1 MALKDTL
8 LARPSLT
15 SAVTLTCALGLLYF
29 GRPVL
34 EPLVLALI
42 LSLVISPLIRVFHRW
57 GLGFLTSTVLSLLLA
72 GASVVVVGTVLAL
85 QLVSVTKELP
95 RYRAA
100 IHAKVERIQELT
112 ERPFIRLA
120 AELSAVSPLPKGN
133 AGGHVAA
140 SGLPRNAT
148 QAIPV
153 EIRTPA
159 PAARDTVARF
169 VSVVSG
175 PLGEAGLVFVLLV
188 FILLEHESLRE
199 RVVRLAGQGDASRTM
214 RTLAHAAEGVS
225 RFFFSQFL
233 VNIIFALTVSL
244 GLWLLQVPH
253 ALLWGSLSGLLRFVP
268 YIGALA
274 AGVAITLFVAAIDPG
289 WTLALSCMAM
299 FAALEVVVANIIE
312 PKVYGH
318 SSGLSPLAVIVSAL
332 FWGTMWGPAGLLI
345 STPLTLCLVVAGRHI
360 RALEAVTILFADT
373 PSVSEAERFYHRVLA
388 GSSTAI
394 IDHARTYMR
403 RHSFARYCDHVL
415 LPGLGLAAA
424 DRAQGLI
431 DQAQQDRIRTTVI
444 ALADTL
450 ALASNGGSR
459 GSWRRRKVS
468 LADANIGAHLR
479 HAREARLGAFQGSLD
494 VPMHSVV
501 LCAGLANDRDEFLNE
516 LLVLALREVC
526 GDVRSIV
533 LGQPQ
538 PEPVTDKGSLVGT
551 AFIMYP
557 DRAALEEWRELSAE
571 LRTYLPDATLV
582 TVRHRTDV
590 NLPKQSE
597 VAQSVDIVLHSFEEC
612 LAFVTPV
619 TPEKAGAA
627 KRA

>member
-1 MALKDTL
+1 MALKNSL
-8 LARPSLT
+8 LSRPALS

-57 GLGFLTSTVLSLLLA
+57 GLGFLASTVLSLLLA
-72 GASVVVVGTVLAL
+72 GGSVVVVGAVLAL

-95 RYRAA
+95 HYRAA
-100 IHAKVERIQELT
+100 IQNKIERIQELT
-112 ERPFIRLA
+112 ERPFVRLA
-120 AELSAVSPLPKGN
+120 AELNAVSPLPKTTG
-133 AGGHVAA
+133 AGGHAA
-140 SGLPRNAT
+140 ATGLPRNAT

-153 EIRTPA
+153 EIRTPV

-169 VSVVSG
+169 ISVISG

-188 FILLEHESLRE
+188 FMLLEHESLRE

-289 WTLALSCMAM
+289 WTLALSCMAL

-394 IDHARTYMR
+394 IDHARTYLR

-415 LPGLGLAAA
+415 LPGLSLANA
-424 DRAQGLI
+424 DRALGLI
-431 DQAQQDRIRTTVI
+431 DQAQQDRIRSSVI
-444 ALADTL
+444 TLADTL
-450 ALASNGGSR
+450 ALASNGGR
-459 GSWRRRKVS
+459 GTWRRRKVS

-494 VPMHSVV
+494 VPLHSVV
-501 LCAGLANDRDEFLNE
+501 LCAGFANERDEFRNE

-557 DRAALEEWRELSAE
+557 DETALDEWRELSGE
-571 LRTYLPDATLV
+571 LREHLPDATLV
-582 TVRHRTDV
+582 TIRHRSDV
-590 NLPKQSE
+590 SLPPQAA

-612 LAFVTPV
+612 LAFVTP
-619 TPEKAGAA
+619 EKPGAA

>member
-72 GASVVVVGTVLAL
+72 GGSVVVVGTVLAL

-95 RYRAA
+95 HYRAA
-100 IHAKVERIQELT
+100 IHTKIGKIQELT

-120 AELSAVSPLPKGN
+120 AELNAVSPLPR
-133 AGGHVAA
+133 GGSGHPAA

-169 VSVVSG
+169 VSVISG

-299 FAALEVVVANIIE
+299 FAALEVVVANMVE

-360 RALEAVTILFADT
+360 RALEAITILFADT

-394 IDHARTYMR
+394 IDHARTYLR

-415 LPGLGLAAA
+415 LPGLNLAAA
-424 DRAQGLI
+424 DRALGLI
-431 DQAQQDRIRTTVI
+431 DQVQQDRIRTTIV

-450 ALASNGGSR
+450 ALASSGSSR
-459 GSWRRRKVS
+459 GSWRRRKLS

-494 VPMHSVV
+494 VPLHSVV
-501 LCAGLANDRDEFLNE
+501 LCAGFANDRDEFLNE

-557 DRAALEEWRELSAE
+557 DEATLDEWRVLSGE
-571 LRTYLPDATLV
+571 LREHLPDATLV
-582 TVRHRTDV
+582 TIRHRSDV
-590 NLPKQSE
+590 NLPRPSA

-612 LAFVTPV
+612 LAFVAPV
-619 TPEKAGAA
+619 TPEKAGAP

>member
-1 MALKDTL
+1 MALKDSL

-57 GLGFLTSTVLSLLLA
+57 GLGFLTSTILSLLLA
-72 GASVVVVGTVLAL
+72 GASVVVVGAVLAL

-95 RYRAA
+95 HYRAA
-100 IHAKVERIQELT
+100 IHAKIGKIQELT

-120 AELSAVSPLPKGN
+120 AELNAVSPLTKGN
-133 AGGHVAA
+133 TGAQAA
-140 SGLPRNAT
+140 ATGLPRNAT

-153 EIRTPA
+153 EIRTPP

-299 FAALEVVVANIIE
+299 FAALEVVVANIVE

-332 FWGTMWGPAGLLI
+332 FWGTLWGPAGLLI

-394 IDHARTYMR
+394 IDHARTYLR

-415 LPGLGLAAA
+415 LPGLSLANA
-424 DRAQGLI
+424 DRALGLI
-431 DQAQQDRIRTTVI
+431 DQAQQDRIRGSVI
-444 ALADTL
+444 TLADTL
-450 ALASNGGSR
+450 ALASNGGR
-459 GSWRRRKVS
+459 GTWRRRKVS

-494 VPMHSVV
+494 VPLHSVV
-501 LCAGLANDRDEFLNE
+501 LCAGFANERDEFRNE

-557 DRAALEEWRELSAE
+557 DQTSFDEWRVLSGE
-571 LRTYLPDATLV
+571 LREHLPDATLV
-582 TVRHRTDV
+582 TVRHHSDM
-590 NLPKQSE
+590 NLPRQSE
-597 VAQSVDIVLHSFEEC
+597 VAQSVDIVLQSFEEC

-627 KRA
+627 KRS